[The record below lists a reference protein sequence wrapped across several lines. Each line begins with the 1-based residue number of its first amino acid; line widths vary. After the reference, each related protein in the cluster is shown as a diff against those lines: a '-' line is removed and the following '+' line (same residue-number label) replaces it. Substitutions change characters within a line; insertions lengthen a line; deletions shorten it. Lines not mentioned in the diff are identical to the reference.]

1 MKHTSQHAEAVF
13 KKIMDGQPED
23 ESYRAMRYVFVDGYM
38 AAIKETNAPE
48 LLEALIKVSNINNIA
63 REHINPE
70 LFIQIELLIKK
81 ATE

>member
-1 MKHTSQHAEAVF
+1 MKHTIEHAEAVF

-48 LLEALIKVSNINNIA
+48 LLEALMLADEILSKMDIDLDVA
-63 REHINPE
+63 DK
-70 LFIQIELLIKK
+70 IEAAILK